1 MSDEIIG
8 MDDMMAVYR
17 VTDEFGID
25 RESISVPLE
34 KGPAVSASKQPDGSV
49 EIVVPVVSTSREAA
63 PAAVDLEVS
72 FQACADQMC
81 YIPRTERLRVEFRTA
96 PGVRRA
102 EAASG

>member
-49 EIVVPVVSTSREAA
+49 EIVGPVGVTPDEWLPVLREILAG
-63 PAAVDLEVS
+63 LGFE
-72 FQACADQMC
+72 
-81 YIPRTERLRVEFRTA
+81 TVE
-96 PGVRRA
+96 
-102 EAASG
+102 EASWDE